1 MTLNTDLHAAILKA
15 LKSSKG
21 METKELAAATGLPPR
36 RVQEAT
42 RQLAETHTIFRGFY
56 GWLIFKKPHPATR
69 KKLEAIRANHLG
81 L

>member
-1 MTLNTDLHAAILKA
+1 VTFNTDRNASILEA

-21 METKELAAATGLPPR
+21 METKELAAATGLPLR

-42 RQLAETHTIFRGFY
+42 RQLAETHTIYMGTY
-56 GWLIFKKPHPATR
+56 GWRITGKLHPATR
-69 KKLEAIRANHLG
+69 KKLEAIRARHLG